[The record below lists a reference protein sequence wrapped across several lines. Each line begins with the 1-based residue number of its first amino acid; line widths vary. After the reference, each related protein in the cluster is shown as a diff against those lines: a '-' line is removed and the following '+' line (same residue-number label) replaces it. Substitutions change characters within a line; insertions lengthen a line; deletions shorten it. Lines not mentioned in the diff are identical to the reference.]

1 MCNQGYALR
10 KRQHRGCDAYAWT
23 FAGRQ
28 RRNGEIVWKKIK
40 ANWTA
45 LLTISMHISCLLST
59 ITELDASYRTAE
71 KAYAKGILN
80 RLHTAMVEQYGD
92 TRFVCGHGDMQGLC
106 CDSRRGT
113 GERKPEEIAL
123 ALLGIDLSSSG
134 EHCQTEFLC
143 KYGVVSQGHND
154 FAEAL
159 AGEITA
165 RYLPY
170 DYCYTADIAG
180 DIHIS
185 KSRLPEGIREML
197 KTFQDHTAELL
208 FEENKDMDMER

>member
-1 MCNQGYALR
+1 MEENQSKLDSFIDYINA
-10 KRQHRGCDAYAWT
+10 
-23 FAGRQ
+23 
-28 RRNGEIVWKKIK
+28 
-40 ANWTA
+40 
-45 LLTISMHISCLLST
+45 HILPF
-59 ITELDASYRTAE
+59 IDYNELDASYQTAE

-80 RLHTAMVEQYGD
+80 RLHMAMVEQYGD
-92 TRFVCGHGDMQGLC
+92 TRFVCGHGDVQEEYIIVPGVAQGKK
-106 CDSRRGT
+106 T
-113 GERKPEEIAL
+113 GEIAL

-154 FAEAL
+154 LPKAL
-159 AGEITA
+159 AEEITA

-170 DYCYTADIAG
+170 DYCYTADITG

-185 KSRLPEGIREML
+185 KNRLPEGIREML

-208 FEENKDMDMER
+208 FKENEDMDMER